1 MAERPE
7 NSTEH
12 QVMYDEWIILLEK
25 NKRTNYIVKNDLSQ
39 VSLAH

>member
-25 NKRTNYIVKNDLSQ
+25 KRTNYIVKNDLSQ
-39 VSLAH
+39 VSLEH